1 MKKTTIIVLL
11 LLIDF
16 LNAAQ
21 LSQGSGFKYIEGD
34 TIKIHFQQMEA
45 KNKDWIAIYPKGS
58 DNSWKNVIAWRW
70 TKDKSYGII
79 NFGKLPKGNYEARA
93 FYNNSYQVEAALP
106 FEIEARKDSNTIVFK
121 QEDRTSIKFKYRK
134 GAKIENSDWMA
145 IYKLND
151 SNAWGNVIKWAW
163 VKDLKEN
170 TFHFDGDFF
179 GDYEIRFFRN
189 NSFTVDSKSF
199 FDPRYD
205 F

>member
-1 MKKTTIIVLL
+1 M
-11 LLIDF
+11 
-16 LNAAQ
+16 
-21 LSQGSGFKYIEGD
+21 
-34 TIKIHFQQMEA
+34 
-45 KNKDWIAIYPKGS
+45 
-58 DNSWKNVIAWRW
+58 
-70 TKDKSYGII
+70 
-79 NFGKLPKGNYEARA
+79 
-93 FYNNSYQVEAALP
+93 
-106 FEIEARKDSNTIVFK
+106 
-121 QEDRTSIKFKYRK
+121 KFKYRK

-151 SNAWGNVIKWAW
+151 SNAWENVIKWAW